1 MATLNG
7 IVRFSGKV
15 GDLIFYRSGKKD
27 VVRRKS
33 GTHQLSENSKK
44 SAKDFGEASR
54 NAAYIR
60 KAFAP
65 MVKDYGYGDLASRLT
80 KRLTSVFK
88 TIPNST
94 AGSKKLLEG
103 NLKLIEGFEFNAD
116 TRLDR
121 LLIRQP
127 KVSWLPD
134 GLIEL
139 ELPKIEMKHL
149 VKTVIQAD
157 AFVMQVMVF
166 NWNVHDGDY
175 EILKVNDLK
184 VAFSQVHFPGAKLH
198 VPVVQQGDRIV
209 LLAIGICYLQDQ
221 FRKED
226 RRYFACQISHCYHIK
241 DGVEVV
247 FVEPIKEKVV
257 PIEEAQSGLSWE
269 LGAL

>member
-7 IVRFSGKV
+7 IVRFSGQV
-15 GDLIFYRSGKKD
+15 GDLIFYRRGKKD

-65 MVKDYGYGDLASRLT
+65 MVKAYGYGDLASRLT
-80 KRLTSVFK
+80 KRITSVFN
-88 TIPNST
+88 TIPNSA
-94 AGSKKLLEG
+94 AGNKKLFDG

-121 LLIRQP
+121 LLLHQP
-127 KVSWLPD
+127 KVSWAPD

-139 ELPKIEMKHL
+139 VFPKIELKHL
-149 VKTVIQAD
+149 VKTAPQSD

-166 NWNVHDGDY
+166 DWNVHDGAY

-198 VPVVQQGDRIV
+198 VPVAQQGERI
-209 LLAIGICYLQDQ
+209 LLVAIGICYLQEQ

-247 FVEPIKEKVV
+247 FTEPIKEEAV
-257 PIEEAQSGLSWE
+257 PLEEAQSGLSWE
-269 LGAL
+269 LGEG